1 MQSNDLVPISEKINY
16 VNWNNLEFK
25 KIKKWLKKNPY
36 VHGNTNKKEVEIYE
50 MNEISDDEFK
60 MFFFK
65 FQYKNVV
72 RKEKMRIFFKFTF
85 EEYLTK
91 KKLLKVQFYIKPKT
105 W

>member
-1 MQSNDLVPISEKINY
+1 
-16 VNWNNLEFK
+16 
-25 KIKKWLKKNPY
+25 
-36 VHGNTNKKEVEIYE
+36 
-50 MNEISDDEFK
+50 MNQISDDEFK

-105 W
+105 